1 MRIGHE
7 RYNPEYVHHNG
18 NVISTNIR
26 QIVFGMQD
34 GMVSTL
40 GAITGIAIGSI
51 NPFFVILAGV
61 AIISVESISMGIG
74 AYTSSRSEKK
84 LTERILR
91 EEHEE
96 IHQFPQEEA
105 EELYEL
111 FVEDKWP
118 PEFARKMV
126 DEAVKDKSIML
137 REMAYRELNVIPDEV
152 TYPIKNGFFM
162 FFSYI
167 IGGMIPL
174 FAYFFFPIF
183 VAMKISMT
191 ITLVGL
197 FALGAGIAKFTK
209 EKWYTTGAHMFVFG
223 GIALLVG
230 YVVGTILKG
239 LPI

>member
-1 MRIGHE
+1 MRVGHE
-7 RYNPEYVHHNG
+7 RYNIDYIHHNVNG
-18 NVISTNIR
+18 VSTNIR

-34 GMVSTL
+34 GMISTL
-40 GAITGIAIGSI
+40 GAITGIAIGSA
-51 NPFFVILAGV
+51 NPFFVMLAGV

-74 AYTSSRSEKK
+74 SYTSSRSEKK
-84 LTERILR
+84 LMERVLN

-96 IHQFPQEEA
+96 IHKYPKEEA

-126 DEAVKDKSIML
+126 GEAVKDKSIML
-137 REMAYRELNVIPDEV
+137 REMAYRELKIIPSGM

-167 IGGMIPL
+167 IGGIIPL

-183 VAMKISMT
+183 VAIKISIV
-191 ITLVGL
+191 ITLIGL
-197 FALGAGIAKFTK
+197 FVLGVGISKFTK
-209 EKWYTTGAHMFVFG
+209 EKWYTTGSHMFVFG
-223 GIALLVG
+223 SIALLVG
-230 YVVGTILKG
+230 YIVGSTLKG